1 MIQQKNTISY
11 KVISL
16 FIKALILF
24 FALFYI
30 TSKMIDR
37 QDVIHFETRLQEAN
51 KTYIITVAFLMFI
64 NWGLE
69 AMKWQ
74 YLIRSLEKMSFIN
87 SLIAV
92 FSGVTVSV
100 FMPNRVGEFAG
111 RIFYLEKADKVSA
124 TLKNFLGSLI
134 QLSVTLITGVIAI
147 YTATFNGILDLND
160 LISSRNDYWF
170 LLLGVVILLLTG
182 LILLRKFKHRLSG
195 KIRYYLDVFNEMSF
209 KEGINVFVLSTL
221 RYAVFLIQYYLLLLA
236 FGIEIDFWL
245 AATLIALNFFIQSFI
260 PSFALTEVF
269 TRGATAVY
277 LFADFTN
284 DSAAIL
290 AVSFLLWVINLALP
304 ALIGAIFVGRMK
316 FFKTS
321 ENE

>member
-30 TSKMIDR
+30 VSKMINEE
-37 QDVIHFETRLQEAN
+37 DVMHFEARFLEAN
-51 KTYIITVAFLMFI
+51 KLYIVIVVLLMFI

-69 AMKWQ
+69 ALKWQ
-74 YLIRSLEKMSFIN
+74 YLIRSLEKISFFN

-92 FSGVTVSV
+92 FSGVTVSI

-111 RIFYLEKADKVSA
+111 RIFYLEEADKVSA
-124 TLKNFLGSLI
+124 ILKNFLGSLI
-134 QLSVTLITGVIAI
+134 QLSITLILGVIALYI
-147 YTATFNGILDLND
+147 GSLNGIFNTND
-160 LISSRNDYWF
+160 LISSRNDYW
-170 LLLGVVILLLTG
+170 LLLMGVLILLLIG
-182 LILLRKFKHRLSG
+182 LILLRKFKHRLSN
-195 KIRYYLDVFNEMSF
+195 KFRYYLDVFNDMSF
-209 KEGINVFVLSTL
+209 AEGLYVFALSSL
-221 RYAVFLIQYYLLLLA
+221 RYAVFLIQYYLLLVA

-245 AATLIALNFFIQSFI
+245 AAGLIALNFFIQSFI

-277 LFADFTN
+277 LFAGFTN

-290 AVSFLLWVINLALP
+290 AVSFLLWLINLALP
-304 ALIGAIFVGRMK
+304 AIIGAVFVWRMK

-321 ENE
+321 ENG